1 MFITTEFGTAIRLLG
16 KIMNNEEIIKQ
27 NAILIIEQKNEIER
41 LRTLIRNIAKE
52 LPLEYDDSDEEE
64 YLPQLAAYWVGI
76 ARTVK
81 ENANKIS
88 YELQELGRK
97 LKC

>member
-1 MFITTEFGTAIRLLG
+1 
-16 KIMNNEEIIKQ
+16 MNNEEIIKQ

-64 YLPQLAAYWVGI
+64 YLPQLAAI
-76 ARTVK
+76 
-81 ENANKIS
+81 
-88 YELQELGRK
+88 
-97 LKC
+97 

>member
-1 MFITTEFGTAIRLLG
+1 
-16 KIMNNEEIIKQ
+16 
-27 NAILIIEQKNEIER
+27 
-41 LRTLIRNIAKE
+41 LIRNIAKE

-64 YLPQLAAYWVGI
+64 YLPQLAAYWVRI